1 MSSWLS
7 WLECWSHTSIYDTPV
22 HRSGNPKVGSST
34 LPEDIL
40 FCFFTHLDLYA
51 LSFGDIFRR
60 EAGKYDDFGKSRKF
74 DDSQYLRTRL
84 SFILL
89 FVSVFL
95 DSLYMINALLG
106 QFACFSAQYDFLSAA
121 AYKKALHLYNCHYE
135 QYVSAVASHCNESK
149 SITVCLCSLFA
160 KVVVCS
166 YLLPC
171 LFFS

>member
-1 MSSWLS
+1 L
-7 WLECWSHTSIYDTPV
+7 
-22 HRSGNPKVGSST
+22 
-34 LPEDIL
+34 
-40 FCFFTHLDLYA
+40 FFTHLDLYA

-60 EAGKYDDFGKSRKF
+60 EAGKYDDLGKSRKF

-95 DSLYMINALLG
+95 DTINALLG

-135 QYVSAVASHCNESK
+135 QYVSTVASHCNESK
-149 SITVCLCSLFA
+149 SITVCLVHCLPQWLSAHIFCP
-160 KVVVCS
+160 VC
-166 YLLPC
+166 
-171 LFFS
+171 FSHKSN